1 MHMEEQ
7 YNYNYGED
15 QNQTDSEAYSYEESS
30 VYKRKKRI
38 PKWIKVIGLGIIFGI
53 AASVTFQAGNM
64 IMEKVFHKEPESKVV
79 VDDTEI
85 AVNSN
90 STVTSDVSEIVK
102 NTMPSV
108 VSITNL
114 SVQQVQ
120 NFFGGVQE
128 YESESAGSG
137 FIVAQNSEELLV
149 VTNNHVVEGSESL
162 TVTFIDQES
171 VEANVKGTDAARDL
185 AVIAVAIDDIKDS
198 TLEEIAVARLGD
210 SSKLQVG
217 EPAIAIGNAL
227 GYGQSVTTGI
237 ISALNRELD
246 GIEGVLIQTD
256 AAINP
261 GNSGGAL
268 LNANGEV
275 VGINSVKIAV
285 ETVEG
290 IGYAIPVSEAGEI
303 IEDLMN
309 QKTKKKVAEKDQ
321 GMLGIQGRDVTE
333 ELSMMYGMPRG
344 VYVAEVERRSG
355 AKKAGITKG
364 MIITGLGGTK
374 VNSLAEL
381 QEQLRYYRAGE
392 EVEVTVQVPADGE
405 NYEEQVITV
414 VLGKKV

>member
-1 MHMEEQ
+1 MEEQ
-7 YNYNYGED
+7 YNYNYGES
-15 QNQTDSEAYSYEESS
+15 QKQIDSEAYSYEEPSM
-30 VYKRKKRI
+30 YKRKRKP
-38 PKWIKVIGLGIIFGI
+38 PKWIKVIGLGILFGI

-64 IMEKVFHKEPESKVV
+64 VMEKVFHKAPKSNVV
-79 VDDTEI
+79 VENTEL

-120 NFFGGVQE
+120 NFFGGIQE

-137 FIVAQNSEELLV
+137 FVVAQNSEELLI

-185 AVIAVAIDDIKDS
+185 AVIAVSIDDIKEA
-198 TLEEIAVARLGD
+198 TLEAIAVARLGD

-275 VGINSVKIAV
+275 IGINSAKIAV

-290 IGYAIPVSEAGEI
+290 IGYAIPVSEASEI
-303 IEDLMN
+303 IQELMN

-333 ELSMMYGMPRG
+333 ELSMMYGMPQG
-344 VYVAEVERRSG
+344 VYVAEVTRGSG

-364 MIITGLGGTK
+364 MIITGIEGTK
-374 VNSLAEL
+374 VDSLAGL

-392 EVEVTVQVPADGE
+392 EVEVTVQVPSEGE
-405 NYEEQVITV
+405 NYKEEVITV

>member
-1 MHMEEQ
+1 MEEQ
-7 YNYNYGED
+7 YIYNYGES
-15 QNQTDSEAYSYEESS
+15 QHQTDSEAYSYEEPS
-30 VYKRKKRI
+30 VYKRKKT
-38 PKWIKVIGLGIIFGI
+38 PKWIKVICFGILFGI

-64 IMEKVFHKEPESKVV
+64 IMEKVFHKEPESNVV
-79 VDDTEI
+79 VDRTEI
-85 AVNSN
+85 AMNSN

-137 FIVAQNSEELLV
+137 FIVAQNSEELLI

-162 TVTFIDQES
+162 TVAFIDQES

-185 AVIAVAIDDIKDS
+185 AVIAVAIDDIKES
-198 TLEEIAVARLGD
+198 TLEAIAVARLGD

-275 VGINSVKIAV
+275 IGINSAKIAV

-290 IGYAIPVSEAGEI
+290 IGYAIPVSEASEI
-303 IEDLMN
+303 IQELMN

-333 ELSMMYGMPRG
+333 ELSMMYGMPQG
-344 VYVAEVERRSG
+344 VYVAEVERGSG

-364 MIITGLGGTK
+364 MIITGIGGTS

-392 EVEVTVQVPADGE
+392 EVEVKVQVPADGE
-405 NYEEQVITV
+405 NYQEEVVTV
-414 VLGKKV
+414 VLSKKV